1 MQNKRFNRFTNA
13 EKVSKWRSYL
23 LFLCFLILSFC
34 FVIYAYAGFSNS
46 YRNSAFTVKDTEKK
60 TTHSGNK
67 NAGRDGNI
75 PQRRNQNRSNFAFT
89 LLMLDREIHP
99 LFNAAIISC

>member
-67 NAGRDGNI
+67 NAGRDG
-75 PQRRNQNRSNFAFT
+75 
-89 LLMLDREIHP
+89 
-99 LFNAAIISC
+99 